1 MTAFTEKKLD
11 APDGKRLK
19 DLIAPD
25 ILRIETAMRADIAS
39 MTDNLDGLL
48 MEVLGYGLFNGGKRF
63 RPLLAI
69 LAARL
74 CGKTDPDVYRLAIA
88 FEYLHMATLFHDDV
102 IDNADLRR
110 GRPTV
115 SRVYGMV
122 AAILA
127 GDFLHAR
134 SMSMVGECGGVEAL
148 KIFCRATCGIVDGEF
163 IQLRNATN
171 YNQSEKDYFAAITGK
186 TALLI
191 AATTEIGSL
200 YSGGTLQERQA
211 LKSYGNH
218 LGCAFQIIDDLL
230 DYLGDENT
238 TGKTIGNDLAEGKM
252 TMPLILAMNRAEGKD
267 REHLLEILRDAEM
280 RKNCLADVTGFI
292 SKHNGF
298 SDTKTMAEGMV
309 QEALIQLEIFS
320 RPDKSKDRMI
330 LEGLA
335 QYVLTRRK

>member
-1 MTAFTEKKLD
+1 
-11 APDGKRLK
+11 
-19 DLIAPD
+19 
-25 ILRIETAMRADIAS
+25 
-39 MTDNLDGLL
+39 
-48 MEVLGYGLFNGGKRF
+48 
-63 RPLLAI
+63 
-69 LAARL
+69 
-74 CGKTDPDVYRLAIA
+74 
-88 FEYLHMATLFHDDV
+88 
-102 IDNADLRR
+102 
-110 GRPTV
+110 
-115 SRVYGMV
+115 
-122 AAILA
+122 
-127 GDFLHAR
+127 
-134 SMSMVGECGGVEAL
+134 
-148 KIFCRATCGIVDGEF
+148 VDGEF

-267 REHLLEILRDAEM
+267 REHLLEILRDVEL